1 MNQKQYSF
9 VAAIIFAIVGLAHLV
24 RVTFDW
30 SVSIGGWSAPMWLSW
45 VAAVVAAG
53 LAYYGFTLSKRSE

>member
-30 SVSIGGWSAPMWLSW
+30 SVSIGGWSATMWLSW
-45 VAAVVAAG
+45 VADVVAAV
-53 LAYYGFTLSKRSE
+53 LAY